1 MISSSPYKIRLKKD
15 DTVVVLSGKYRGK
28 TGKIIATHP
37 RDNKVSVEG
46 VNIIKRHIKPS
57 TKNHQGGII
66 EFTKPI
72 WASKVAIVDLQTKKP
87 SKIGYGL
94 DSKGRKIRVYKKTGK
109 EIR

>member
-1 MISSSPYKIRLKKD
+1 MRIKKGD
-15 DTVVVLSGKYRGK
+15 NVKVLLGKERGK

-57 TKNHQGGII
+57 TKNPQGGII

-72 WASKVAIVDLQTKKP
+72 WVSKVAIVDLQTKKP

-109 EIR
+109 EIK